1 MTTQEHIDLA
11 RALEENEG
19 VSFNY
24 EEYFIYIQ
32 THSEGGFDGS
42 IYNSEY
48 DYSNDEDCIDGGI
61 CEAIIEFVAIG
72 FFMELADNL
81 QRGVICK

>member
-1 MTTQEHIDLA
+1 MTTQEHIDLTKE
-11 RALEENEG
+11 LEENEE

-24 EEYFIYIQ
+24 NEHFIHIQ

-42 IYNSEY
+42 IYNSEDNY
-48 DYSNDEDCIDGGI
+48 RNDEDCIDGGI
-61 CEAIIEFVAIG
+61 CEAILECVAIG
-72 FFMELADNL
+72 FFMEIADDL